1 MPVDDNWS
9 EHFFEGPW
17 IDLHLSFRSPSDVQR
32 ETDAILSLLQP
43 SVGARIVD
51 IPCGPGDHVVEL
63 ARRGFQVTGVDRSAA
78 LLEHARRRARKAQ
91 VTAEFVTGDMRAFRT
106 DAPFDILTCMWGSF
120 GYFDAAGDQAQL
132 HTFHELIRP
141 GGQLLL
147 DLLPLEGILFNFE
160 PRDSQ
165 RVGRMIVVQDRSY
178 DMQRQRIDGT
188 WTFHRDDERIE
199 RQTSMRLYTVRE
211 TLEMLDAAG
220 FSDVAM
226 LDPETL
232 DRFELGAI
240 RTWVRARRR

>member
-32 ETDAILSLLQP
+32 ETDAIVSLLQP
-43 SVGARIVD
+43 VQGARIVD
-51 IPCGPGDHVVEL
+51 IPCGPGDHSVEL
-63 ARRGFQVTGVDRSAA
+63 ARRGYQVTGVDRSAQ
-78 LLEHARRRARKAQ
+78 LLEHAARRAKAAQ
-91 VTAEFVTGDMRAFRT
+91 VPVELVVDDMRTFRT
-106 DAPFDILTCMWGSF
+106 DTPFDALICMWGSF
-120 GYFDAAGDQAQL
+120 GYFDTAGNQAQL
-132 HTFHELIRP
+132 QTFRELIRP

-165 RVGRMIVVQDRSY
+165 RVGRMIVVQERSY
-178 DMQRQRIDGT
+178 DMQRQRIEGT

-199 RQTSMRLYTVRE
+199 RKSSMRLYTVRE
-211 TLEMLDAAG
+211 SLEMLDAAG
-220 FSDVAM
+220 FSDVVM

-232 DRFELGAI
+232 GRYELGAI